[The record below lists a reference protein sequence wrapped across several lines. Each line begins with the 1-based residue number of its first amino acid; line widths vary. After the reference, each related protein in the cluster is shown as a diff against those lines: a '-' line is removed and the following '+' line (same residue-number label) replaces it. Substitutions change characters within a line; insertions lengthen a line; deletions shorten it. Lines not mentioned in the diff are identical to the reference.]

1 MRKLSCTML
10 SLKQLPGSDR
20 VLVVS
25 SLHQS
30 FPNKQKTNQGI
41 SYHIFLEYVQIHSL
55 YFPWPQSNS

>member
-1 MRKLSCTML
+1 ML